1 MRKFCIFLGMTF
13 SSLVVAQDPECT
25 EEICT
30 VRQDELC
37 DCYHYEFGR
46 QFGNYYEDPTE
57 EVDMD
62 ASWPSK
68 RVEDF
73 DLLFR

>member
-1 MRKFCIFLGMTF
+1 MIIAGM
-13 SSLVVAQDPECT
+13 SLSFYLAAAEECT
-25 EEICT
+25 EEVCT
-30 VRQDELC
+30 VPHDNEIC
-37 DCYHYEFGR
+37 DACDDCYHYEFGR
-46 QFGNYYEDPTE
+46 QFGNYYEDPDE
-57 EVDMD
+57 ELDMD